1 MKAEAVCCLSATSP
15 GPRNLPATRG
25 WGGKEVGSTSGAMWQ
40 GVFSLPFIAWNNNV
54 EHTGTLV
61 MDSNGLI
68 LDEDAQ
74 RNERIFPLPTHQI
87 TQLVSGRDG
96 TQIRQFYPDHRGRS
110 PPKLLFF
117 QATLEIQDFKNL
129 IVLW

>member
-61 MDSNGLI
+61 MDSNGRS
-68 LDEDAQ
+68 E
-74 RNERIFPLPTHQI
+74 ERR
-87 TQLVSGRDG
+87 VGKEC
-96 TQIRQFYPDHRGRS
+96 RS
-110 PPKLLFF
+110 RWSPYH
-117 QATLEIQDFKNL
+117 
-129 IVLW
+129 